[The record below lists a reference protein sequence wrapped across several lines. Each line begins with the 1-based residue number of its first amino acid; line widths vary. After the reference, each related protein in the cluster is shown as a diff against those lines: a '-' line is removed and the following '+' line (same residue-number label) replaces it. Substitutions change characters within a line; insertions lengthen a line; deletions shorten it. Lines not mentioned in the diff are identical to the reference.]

1 MPVGFTP
8 EELLSALTELSN
20 EDQVVALEKFLED
33 NPIEQ
38 AADVASMALLT
49 VRMGVDASWTV
60 DLVERL
66 ERITDTV
73 ATYNA
78 ARFGDAPAAG

>member
-49 VRMGVDASWTV
+49 VRMGVDTSWTV

>member
-8 EELLSALTELSN
+8 EELLSALAELTN
-20 EDQVVALEKFLED
+20 EDQVAALEKFLD
-33 NPIEQ
+33 DTPIED

-49 VRMGVDASWTV
+49 VRLGVDGSWPT

-66 ERITDTV
+66 EKITDTV